1 MKDFKMPVA
10 VITFLA
16 AQAGGMVWFLSG
28 MEGRVKT
35 LEGKRLGDVEMIAK
49 ENRRYI
55 REVIQPSYNISDA
68 WANPHFDAW
77 LKQGGWADAPV
88 CPFAKQ
94 EMKSLLIKIGVGVSL
109 GVNLFVFTV
118 AAYGLLTQEK
128 RISENRSY
136 MEKVIESEVIKQI
149 KFMMPSSTGTVVK

>member
-1 MKDFKMPVA
+1 
-10 VITFLA
+10 
-16 AQAGGMVWFLSG
+16 
-28 MEGRVKT
+28 
-35 LEGKRLGDVEMIAK
+35 
-49 ENRRYI
+49 
-55 REVIQPSYNISDA
+55 
-68 WANPHFDAW
+68 
-77 LKQGGWADAPV
+77 
-88 CPFAKQ
+88 
-94 EMKSLLIKIGVGVSL
+94 MKSLLIKIGVGVSL